1 MTESRAAS
9 ALCIHDL
16 SGVGRCSLSV
26 ILPVMSV
33 CGVQACALPTALLST
48 HTGGLGTPA
57 RTDEFS
63 FACAALE
70 HYETLRLSFD
80 CVYSG
85 YLAAPQCA
93 ALVRR
98 AHTVFP
104 KAWKVVDP
112 VLGDGGKLYRFVTGE
127 LMEAM
132 RGLCLSA
139 NVITPNV
146 TESAVLLGLAPCDDA
161 MTQQQAKE
169 RMQALRGEFGCDVV
183 LTGIRLENGA
193 RANGLLWGT
202 REPQVYLYRETGG
215 HCPGSGDLFT
225 AAFTA
230 LVLGG
235 NDAPFAVRHAAEFV
249 RRAVAS
255 VEKADGDP
263 RFGAWFERHLP
274 FLMTSRGKLPRV

>member
-26 ILPVMSV
+26 ILPVLSV

-57 RTDEFS
+57 RTDEFG

-85 YLAAPQCA
+85 YLAAPACA

-98 AHTVFP
+98 AHSVFA

-112 VLGDGGKLYRFVTGE
+112 VLGDGGKLYRFVTNE
-127 LMEAM
+127 LIEAM
-132 RGLCLSA
+132 RELCLSA
-139 NVITPNV
+139 SVITPNV
-146 TESAVLLGLAPCDDA
+146 TESAVLLGLAPHDGP
-161 MTQQQAKE
+161 MTSEQAKK

-183 LTGIRLENGA
+183 LTGIRLETGG

-202 REPQVYLYRETGG
+202 GEPQVYVYEEEGG
-215 HCPGSGDLFT
+215 HCPGSGDLFA
-225 AAFTA
+225 AAFTGLILQGNAAEKA
-230 LVLGG
+230 LC
-235 NDAPFAVRHAAEFV
+235 HAAEFV
-249 RRAVAS
+249 RSAVAS
-255 VEKADGDP
+255 AEKADADP
-263 RFGAWFERHLP
+263 RFGALFERHLP
-274 FLMTSRGKLPRV
+274 YLAASDDAQLNQ